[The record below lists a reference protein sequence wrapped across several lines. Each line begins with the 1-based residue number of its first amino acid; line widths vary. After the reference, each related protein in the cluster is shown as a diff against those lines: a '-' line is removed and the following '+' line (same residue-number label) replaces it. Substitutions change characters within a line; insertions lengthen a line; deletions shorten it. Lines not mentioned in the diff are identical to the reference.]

1 MSGVVPPLSF
11 VLVRGRLGRPSQFR
25 GLHQSSAD
33 QLFGV
38 VLERTSYNSKAESL
52 ASLQA
57 WLNAGYGDE
66 VEDQVG
72 DGG

>member
-1 MSGVVPPLSF
+1 VA
-11 VLVRGRLGRPSQFR
+11 
-25 GLHQSSAD
+25 LHQSSAD
-33 QLFGV
+33 HLFGV
-38 VLERTSYNSKAESL
+38 VLESTSYHSKTESV

-66 VEDQVG
+66 VEEQVG

>member
-1 MSGVVPPLSF
+1 MA
-11 VLVRGRLGRPSQFR
+11 
-25 GLHQSSAD
+25 LHQSSAD

-38 VLERTSYNSKAESL
+38 VLERTSYHSKAESV

-66 VEDQVG
+66 VEEQVG